1 MHFRRDFGRRADL
14 AGFSPHLF
22 DLPVNGAYD
31 QAIRIL
37 GYSPDRALA
46 FARRRGREAFMQVRR
61 ILALS
66 VAILFISSALPVLAQ
81 RANDNNK
88 PPARSAQ
95 EQQDIQALVQTVELA
110 LLSDLGIQV
119 PAPGAPPPQ
128 TPPTAKPLTLGG
140 KDSSQGEVDLKW
152 ESNHFVKGQT
162 DTYIPFTLQVDRA
175 SLPTGAALWIRVVNV
190 EQAAAFAAM
199 VTTPPKPGNNN
210 RNQAPPARTTFAW
223 DNGSFLDVPEGG
235 KLSRAIQLKP
245 GQYVAYIAVKEKSA
259 AAPAANQ
266 RNDRNRNDKN
276 APPPAA
282 APGKVGLLRHE
293 ITVPDFGVAELTT
306 SSVILAR
313 SVEQVAAPPADQE
326 SNPYVFGPMRI
337 VPSPDGKFAKSA
349 ELSVIFWIYG
359 AQAATTGKPDV
370 TIDYNF
376 YQKLAEGEKYF
387 NKTAPQQLNAQTLP
401 PEFNVAAGHQLP
413 GSLVVPLA
421 SFPTADYRLE
431 IKITDKASGKSVTQ
445 SVNFS
450 VLPV

>member
-1 MHFRRDFGRRADL
+1 
-14 AGFSPHLF
+14 
-22 DLPVNGAYD
+22 
-31 QAIRIL
+31 
-37 GYSPDRALA
+37 
-46 FARRRGREAFMQVRR
+46 MQVRR
-61 ILALS
+61 VHGLLVVILLTCA
-66 VAILFISSALPVLAQ
+66 ALPALAQ
-81 RANDNNK
+81 RADTSK
-88 PPARSAQ
+88 PPTRSPQ
-95 EQQDIQALVQTVELA
+95 EQQDIQALVQTVEVA
-110 LLSDLGIQV
+110 LLSDVGIQV
-119 PAPGAPPPQ
+119 PAPGTPPPQ
-128 TPPTAKPLTLGG
+128 TPPAAKPLTLGAP
-140 KDSSQGEVDLKW
+140 DTTQGDVSIKW

-162 DTYIPFTLQVDRA
+162 DTYIPFTLILDRA
-175 SLPTGAALWIRVVNV
+175 SVASGAALWIRVVNA
-190 EQAAAFAAM
+190 EQAAAFATSITA
-199 VTTPPKPGNNN
+199 PRPQGNNK
-210 RNQAPPARTTFAW
+210 NQPPVRTAFAW
-223 DNGSFLDVPEGG
+223 DNGSFVDVPEGG
-235 KLSRAIQLKP
+235 KLSRAIQLRP
-245 GQYVAYIAVKEKSA
+245 GQYVAYVAVKEKSA

-293 ITVPDFGVAELTT
+293 ITVPDFAGADLTT

-313 SVEQVAAPPADQE
+313 SVEQVAAPPTDQE

-337 VPSPDGKFAKSA
+337 VPSPDGKFSKSA
-349 ELSVIFWIYG
+349 ELSVIFWIYN
-359 AQAATTGKPDV
+359 AQAAASGKPDV

-421 SFPTADYRLE
+421 SFPVADYRLE

-450 VLPV
+450 VLQG